1 MTDQKNCLFSQSCI
15 NLVLRK
21 SDHFISGFPGKIVF
35 GKTTPLG
42 YKAEQFFEFEVFQL
56 YSLYLAIFD
65 IIESFS
71 KNQTLSSKL
80 LLTKTDNSNYIFS
93 VKTLTNSI
101 EDHQDYQVAYFAIE
115 LNSEIS
121 FSIVFNSIEFQ
132 TFLFTLV
139 KIIPSSLC
147 LDSTE
152 VVLFHLAAKQ
162 SAKIIHGFQEDSKTK
177 EFIFKFLNDSNN
189 HENKSSTN
197 LCTFLNYYCEIIL
210 IFHKLNDFVNAMPPQ
225 QFDNIAS
232 IISKVSND

>member
-80 LLTKTDNSNYIFS
+80 LLTKTDNLNYIFS

-101 EDHQDYQVAYFAIE
+101 EDYQVAYFAIE
-115 LNSEIS
+115 LDSEIS
-121 FSIVFNSIEFQ
+121 FNIVFNSSEFQ

-147 LDSTE
+147 LHSTE
-152 VVLFHLAAKQ
+152 VAIFHLAARQ
-162 SAKIIHGFQEDSKTK
+162 SAKIIHDFQEESNSK
-177 EFIFKFLNDSNN
+177 EFIIQFLKDSNN
-189 HENKSSTN
+189 LHNKSLTDLS
-197 LCTFLNYYCEIIL
+197 TFLNYYCEIIL
-210 IFHKLNDFVNAMPPQ
+210 VFHKLNDLVNSMPSQ
-225 QFDNIAS
+225 IFDNIAS
-232 IISKVSND
+232 IISKVSKN